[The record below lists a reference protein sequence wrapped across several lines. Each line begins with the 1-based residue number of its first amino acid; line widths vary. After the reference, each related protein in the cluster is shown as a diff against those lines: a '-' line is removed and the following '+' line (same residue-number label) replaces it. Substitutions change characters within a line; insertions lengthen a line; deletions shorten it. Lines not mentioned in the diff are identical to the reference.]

1 MNEWILFP
9 FPPDLYNWD
18 KIFLIDVLKKCYD
31 LPWHPMNGIQISL
44 NDTRKHKTCAC
55 PLEKNGSGRT
65 QEKTTSEGHKT
76 ADSAHLMY
84 GEWGEKSSW
93 VAGAGVAGE
102 SGMGGWGWL
111 PAVLSPACPKV
122 SFLEPQA
129 DLWRHWQHSLPFLSC
144 KHHLCSHRPSSSGEA
159 GRNYCPD
166 HHGQAQT
173 HCRGQTCPGLRSPWP
188 QGAWLFLGSRWPRPR
203 VNPCSAVQG

>member
-76 ADSAHLMY
+76 ADSAHLMH
-84 GEWGEKSSW
+84 GEWGEK
-93 VAGAGVAGE
+93 
-102 SGMGGWGWL
+102 
-111 PAVLSPACPKV
+111 K
-122 SFLEPQA
+122 Q
-129 DLWRHWQHSLPFLSC
+129 
-144 KHHLCSHRPSSSGEA
+144 
-159 GRNYCPD
+159 
-166 HHGQAQT
+166 
-173 HCRGQTCPGLRSPWP
+173 
-188 QGAWLFLGSRWPRPR
+188 LGSRGGGCRGEWNGWEGVAPGSSKSCLPKG
-203 VNPCSAVQG
+203 VLPGAPGWSLKALTTLASIP